1 MAFKVTSWNRIVE
14 YQLRVREFNA
24 TSGAYGNLTLISVTS
39 TQNRTENDEYA
50 EEVLITG
57 NLYVYEVYVYLTTRR
72 ISIMGKK
79 KYIKPQYLIDGDS
92 PCPQKR
98 IHALILINKA
108 K

>member
-79 KYIKPQYLIDGDS
+79 SISNLNI
-92 PCPQKR
+92 
-98 IHALILINKA
+98 
-108 K
+108 